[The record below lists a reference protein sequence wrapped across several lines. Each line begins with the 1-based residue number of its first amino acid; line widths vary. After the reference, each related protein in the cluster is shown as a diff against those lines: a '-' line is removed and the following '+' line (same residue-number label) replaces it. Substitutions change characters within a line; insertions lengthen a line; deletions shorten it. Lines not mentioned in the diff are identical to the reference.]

1 MSVTVKKVSK
11 KTNAETDQLAKAA
24 QVRDGKGHFVKSK
37 TEDEAKQS
45 AEPAPRLTPRERT
58 PIMQAKLEQLRR
70 LKQERLRFYV
80 PTGVGEEFIQK
91 VGSDDYFVTLF
102 SAANGIGKTCIGAN
116 TFANFLFP
124 GYNDWFQGKLFEKWP
139 YPKRARIITDPTTV
153 TSAIIPE
160 LKTWFPAGRYTI
172 DKKGKTYE
180 YLWKTDTGW
189 EFEIMTY
196 DQDPKEFESA
206 TIGLVWLDEPPPESI
221 YKATVARLRRGGI
234 IYITATPLTGS
245 AWIYD
250 QVIANPDKE
259 KGRRTY
265 LEGDVESA
273 CIDHGVR
280 GFLEHRHIE
289 QMIAEYS
296 EEEKQARIFGKF
308 QHLIGLIYKQWSR
321 KVHVLRPFN
330 INREDYTVYQA
341 LDPHPRNNDAVLWVA
356 VDKYGQ
362 KFVIDELWMKCQGST
377 KELAQRIKQ
386 KDQQYR
392 VERWIADPAC
402 FIEDQHTGKS
412 LATRLQSFGL
422 NYLPAS
428 KTRAASDRRI
438 GDALDYQMLGNDF
451 IVTPELYVFDT
462 CNQLIYEIE
471 HWRWD
476 EWTGKAVD
484 KHNQK
489 QKPVDKDDHLIEC
502 LGRIL
507 VQEPQFT
514 PYQPPA
520 DYGEREGGVLHSALD
535 PYS

>member
-1 MSVTVKKVSK
+1 MSEENKIAPVATGGAPKERSL
-11 KTNAETDQLAKAA
+11 AQLAK
-24 QVRDGKGHFVKSK
+24 
-37 TEDEAKQS
+37 
-45 AEPAPRLTPRERT
+45 
-58 PIMQAKLEQLRR
+58 LEKLRR
-70 LKQERLRFYV
+70 LKQERMRYYV
-80 PTGVGEEFIQK
+80 PTGVGEEFIRL

-124 GYNDWFQGKLFEKWP
+124 KDQHGRKYNEWFNSPLFTKWP

-160 LKTWFPAGRYTI
+160 LKMWFPLGRYKI
-172 DKKGKTYE
+172 DKKGKNYE
-180 YLWKTDTGW
+180 YYWTTDTGW

-206 TIGLVWLDEPPPESI
+206 TLGLVWLDEPPPESI
-221 YKATVARLRRGGI
+221 YKGTVARLRRGGL

-250 QVIANPDKE
+250 QVISNPNRE

-265 LEGDVESA
+265 LEADVESA
-273 CIDHGVR
+273 CIQHGVR
-280 GFLEHRHIE
+280 GFLEHDHIE

-296 EEEKQARIFGKF
+296 EDEKQARIYGKF
-308 QHLIGLIYKQWSR
+308 QHLIGLVYKQWNR
-321 KVHVLRPFN
+321 KVHVVRPFN
-330 INREDYTVYQA
+330 INLRDYTVYQA
-341 LDPHPRNNDAVLWVA
+341 LDPHPRNEDAVLWVA

-362 KFVIDELWMKCQGST
+362 KFVIDELFHKSQGGV
-377 KELAQRIKQ
+377 KELAERIKQ
-386 KDQQYR
+386 KDSQYR
-392 VERWIADPAC
+392 VELRIADPKA
-402 FIEDQHTGKS
+402 FEDDQHHEKN
-412 LATRLQSFGL
+412 LATRLGEHGL
-422 NYLPAS
+422 NYIPAT
-428 KTRAASDRRI
+428 KKRTASDRRI
-438 GDALDYQMLGNDF
+438 GDALDYQIVGNEF

-462 CNQLIYEIE
+462 CNRFIFEIE

-484 KHNQK
+484 KHNK
-489 QKPVDKDDHLIEC
+489 KETKVDKDDHMLEN

-507 VQEPQFT
+507 IREPRFT
-514 PYQPPA
+514 NYHEA
-520 DYGEREGGVLHSALD
+520 SDSIDAGESGVLHSKLD

>member
-1 MSVTVKKVSK
+1 MPEEENSLEKIVADANKTKVR
-11 KTNAETDQLAKAA
+11 TPGQLA
-24 QVRDGKGHFVKSK
+24 R
-37 TEDEAKQS
+37 
-45 AEPAPRLTPRERT
+45 
-58 PIMQAKLEQLRR
+58 LEQLRR
-70 LKQERLRFYV
+70 LKQERLRYYV
-80 PTGVGEEFIQK
+80 PTGVGEEFIRL
-91 VGSDDYFVTLF
+91 VGSDKYFVTLF

-116 TFANFLFP
+116 TFANFLWHTDPF
-124 GYNDWFQGKLFEKWP
+124 GRKYNEWFDGKLFKEWP

-160 LKTWFPAGRYTI
+160 LKTWFPLGRYKI
-172 DKKGKTYE
+172 DKKGKNYE
-180 YLWKTDTGW
+180 YLWTTDTGW

-206 TIGLVWLDEPPPESI
+206 TLGLVWLDEPPPETI

-250 QVIANPDKE
+250 QVISNPEKE

-265 LEGDVESA
+265 LEADVESA
-273 CIDHGVR
+273 CIEHGVR
-280 GFLEHRHIE
+280 GFLEHNHIE

-296 EEEKQARIFGKF
+296 EDEKQARIYGKF
-308 QHLIGLIYKQWSR
+308 QHLIGLIYKQWNR
-321 KVHVLRPFN
+321 KVHVIRPFN
-330 INREDYTVYQA
+330 INRQDYTVYQA
-341 LDPHPRNNDAVLWVA
+341 LDPHPRVNDAVLWVA

-362 KFVIDELWMKCQGST
+362 KFVIDELWYKCQGGI
-377 KELAQRIKQ
+377 KELAERIKQ

-392 VERWIADPAC
+392 VERWIADPSA
-402 FIEDQHTGKS
+402 FVEDQHTGKS
-412 LATRLQSFGL
+412 LATRLGEFGL
-422 NYLPAS
+422 NYLPAT
-428 KTRAASDRRI
+428 KKRTASDRRI
-438 GDALDYQMLGNDF
+438 ADALDYQKVGDEF

-462 CNQLIYEIE
+462 CNRLIFEVE

-476 EWTGKAVD
+476 EWTGKAID

-507 VQEPQFT
+507 VQEPMFT
-514 PYQPPA
+514 PYNDA
-520 DYGEREGGVLHSALD
+520 SESIENHGGGVLHSKLD